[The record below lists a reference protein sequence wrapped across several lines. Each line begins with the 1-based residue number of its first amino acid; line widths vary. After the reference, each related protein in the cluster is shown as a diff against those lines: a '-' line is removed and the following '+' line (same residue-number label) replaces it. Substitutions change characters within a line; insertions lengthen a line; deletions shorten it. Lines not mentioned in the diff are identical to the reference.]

1 MAIKY
6 GLVLTG
12 GGARAAYQAGALKGV
27 REILLR
33 QEDRESRE
41 SPESPESREGREGRE
56 GPEMQRPD
64 DFLPFP
70 VIAGISAGAINAAF
84 LASRAGNFTDA
95 IDQLCSLWDTLRI
108 DQVLDTDLSALS
120 GIGMRWIRDLSLGGA
135 LGKSQS
141 NHLLETTP
149 LKELLASHI
158 NFKEIQNH
166 ISSKVLK
173 GLALSVTNYRTGTAI
188 SFFDGDPDIQ
198 PWLRSARIG
207 LRSTLALE
215 HVLASASIPLLFAPV
230 QIGHS
235 FYGDGGIRMT
245 SPLSPAIHLGA
256 EKILAIG
263 IRYSRSDE
271 YTLQINETQRMD
283 HVSLADIS
291 GVMLNAAFLDT
302 LESDIERMERINQ
315 TLALMS
321 DEARR
326 NHPQNLRA
334 IPVLTIRP
342 SQDLGTLA
350 SEQFHLFP
358 RMLRYLLKGIG
369 ASDQQG
375 WDLLSYLSF
384 DKTYTGCLLDLG
396 YRDALAMK
404 EKILEFFSE

>member
-1 MAIKY
+1 MAINY

-12 GGARAAYQAGALKGV
+12 GGARAAFQAGVLKGIT
-27 REILLR
+27 EILSSRSSSTGPSKEGIQEGSALR
-33 QEDRESRE
+33 
-41 SPESPESREGREGRE
+41 
-56 GPEMQRPD
+56 
-64 DFLPFP
+64 PFQ
-70 VIAGISAGAINAAF
+70 VIAGISAGAINASF
-84 LASRAGNFTDA
+84 LASRAANFSEATH
-95 IDQLCSLWDTLRI
+95 QLADLWDDLRI
-108 DQVLDTDLSALS
+108 DQVLDTRIGALS
-120 GIGMRWIRDLSLGGA
+120 RIGIRWARDLALGGI
-135 LGKSQS
+135 LGSHQA
-141 NHLLETTP
+141 NHLLEAAP
-149 LKELLASHI
+149 LRDFIAARI
-158 NFKEIQNH
+158 NFKEIQNN
-166 ISSKVLK
+166 IDSKILR

-188 SFFDGDPDIQ
+188 SFFDGDPSIQ
-198 PWLRSARIG
+198 TWLRSSRIG
-207 LRSTLALE
+207 LRANLVLE
-215 HVLASASIPLLFAPV
+215 HVLASASIPLLFAPI

-256 EKILAIG
+256 DRILAIG

-271 YTLQINETQRMD
+271 YVLEINRTLQMHQ
-283 HVSLADIS
+283 VSVAEIT

-315 TLALMS
+315 TLALMP
-321 DEARR
+321 DELRR
-326 NHPQNLRA
+326 NHPQKLRS

-358 RMLRYLLKGIG
+358 RMLRYMLKGIG

-384 DKTYTGCLLDLG
+384 DKAYTGCLLELG

-404 EKILEFFSE
+404 DKILEFFSE